1 MKIDA
6 VLARQPWPWVTWSPD
21 EGSWWEVQDANGGVV
36 FDDGSSMGEY
46 GYICTKMIRDAI
58 LELVAAHVARTTT
71 QATHSAYCWE
81 WHIDCAVAMIRRS
94 EDEMTELLAASG
106 DILLS
111 FTAGTECRI
120 PHHQVERLFKAV
132 HGKDAKTPW
141 KDDKEPSHGS

>member
-1 MKIDA
+1 MTRPPPPNGEASWLDAACRGMVSYSGDKITDYA
-6 VLARQPWPWVTWSPD
+6 RAELAELRDKLHV
-21 EGSWWEVQDANGGVV
+21 ANN
-36 FDDGSSMGEY
+36 
-46 GYICTKMIRDAI
+46 
-58 LELVAAHVARTTT
+58 LVAELLKARSTT

-81 WHIDCAVAMIRRS
+81 WHLDCAVAMVRKA
-94 EDEMTELLAASG
+94 EAEMAELLAASG

-141 KDDKEPSHGS
+141 EDDEEDK

>member
-1 MKIDA
+1 MKIDE
-6 VLARQPWPWVTWSPD
+6 VLARHLKLWRATFIEH
-21 EGSWWEVQDANGGVV
+21 EGLFHDA
-36 FDDGSSMGEY
+36 
-46 GYICTKMIRDAI
+46 TDAI
-58 LELVAAHVARTTT
+58 LELVEAHVARTAT

-94 EDEMTELLAASG
+94 EAEMAELLAASS

-120 PHHQVERLFKAV
+120 PNHQVERLFKAV

-141 KDDKEPSHGS
+141 EDENEASHGS

>member
-1 MKIDA
+1 MKIDE
-6 VLARQPWPWVTWSPD
+6 VLARHPWPWTKKKVLW
-21 EGSWWEVQDANGGVV
+21 GCLIVDARG
-36 FDDGSSMGEY
+36 DYYMDSSAMFE
-46 GYICTKMIRDAI
+46 DACDAF
-58 LELVAAHVARTTT
+58 LELVAAHVARTAT

-94 EDEMTELLAASG
+94 EAEMAELLAASS

-132 HGKDAKTPW
+132 HGKDARTPW
-141 KDDKEPSHGS
+141 EDDKEASHGS